1 MTPEEIKQLLE
12 SRLDGV
18 EVQVEGEG
26 CDFRLNLIGDE
37 LAAMRPVKR
46 QQTVYQHLNEFI
58 ASGAIHA
65 VNMAFFNRE
74 QWSAR
79 GQ

>member
-1 MTPEEIKQLLE
+1 MAPDEIKQLLE

-37 LAAMRPVKR
+37 LASLSPVKR
-46 QQTVYQHLNEFI
+46 QQLVYQHLNELI
-58 ASGAIHA
+58 ASGVIHA
-65 VNMAFFNRE
+65 VNMKFYKRE
-74 QWSAR
+74 QWQA